1 MPGSTVHVANF
12 PPPEVPPGI
21 ARRAISPEM
30 REHFNRFVEGH
41 TSDENT
47 RGLIREFLA
56 NERPDL
62 ALGVLLIAVLGLR
75 PTYA

>member
-1 MPGSTVHVANF
+1 
-12 PPPEVPPGI
+12 
-21 ARRAISPEM
+21 M